1 MALET
6 LMGGGPILLG
16 ILIALTNALKWPSWL
31 HYIWA
36 AIAFIFGIVVYMVL

>member
-6 LMGGGPILLG
+6 LMAGGPVLLG
-16 ILIALTNALKWPSWL
+16 VLIALTNALKWPAWL

-36 AIAFIFGIVVYMVL
+36 AIAFVFGIVVYVVI